1 MVLQVFQRK
10 DAALSDES
18 KQFLNS
24 LPSTFINLFRKRRQ
38 LLPVWSSHKYCA
50 MIKSTFLVYYRV
62 PKAEDTAQAGATAQ
76 QHALKFL
83 NLQNCKIK
91 LIDDDTA
98 GYVFCV
104 TPESGK
110 GAILFAADSE
120 KDRAK
125 FACQAAAV
133 QHRVPSLGD
142 FTTLKL
148 LGRGHYGRVI
158 LARGAADKQL
168 YAVKE
173 MKLSQ
178 VKAKVVFAER
188 AVMEWAGDH
197 PFVMGL
203 DYALA
208 RGRSVFLISKFM
220 SGGDLF
226 LHMQNSGGSF
236 REDAV
241 RFYAAELLLA
251 LEHMHNMCILHRD
264 IKPENVLL
272 DHEGHIKLADMGL
285 AKRLESRHGRTKTM
299 CGTDTYLPPE
309 MVGRY
314 PGGHGLPV
322 DLWQFG
328 CILFELRAG
337 YPPFYLPQSSQ
348 KSTHQRILYQPV
360 RYPNNMSPELK
371 SLLVALLEKRQEDR
385 LGFRG
390 GIAELKAHEFF
401 AGVDWDRV
409 MRRQLTP
416 PLVPGPPGEDLV
428 GNFDPHFT
436 EQPHTIYAPEELAS
450 CFERDFAGFD
460 YVRQLSP
467 STSSARPSMI
477 PATRVTMTM
486 TTPAISA
493 PSSSKEKSASVEL
506 SVVVAN
512 QPRASGNEQLNAC
525 EDEMPEVEVE
535 VEVDSVRIKI

>member
-1 MVLQVFQRK
+1 MVLLFQRK

-18 KQFLNS
+18 KRFLNS

-50 MIKSTFLVYYRV
+50 MIKSTFLVYYRATKPEDAGV
-62 PKAEDTAQAGATAQ
+62 PGFWQ
-76 QHALKFL
+76 QHTLKYL

-91 LIDDDTA
+91 LIDDDAA
-98 GYVFCV
+98 GYVFCI

-110 GAILFAADSE
+110 GSIYFAADTE

-133 QHRVPSLGD
+133 QHRMPSLSE

-158 LARGAADKQL
+158 LASYAADREL
-168 YAVKE
+168 YAIKE
-173 MKLSQ
+173 MKLGQ

-188 AVMEWAGDH
+188 AVMEWVGDH

-208 RGRSVFLISKFM
+208 RGRSVFLISRFM
-220 SGGDLF
+220 PGGDLF

-236 REDAV
+236 KEDAV

-272 DHEGHIKLADMGL
+272 DSEGHVKLADMGL
-285 AKRLESRHGRTKTM
+285 AKRLESRAGRTKTM

-360 RYPNNMSPELK
+360 RYPHNMSPELK

-385 LGFRG
+385 LGCRG
-390 GIAELKAHEFF
+390 GIADIKAHEFF
-401 AGVDWDRV
+401 AGVNWDQV
-409 MRRQLTP
+409 LRRQMKP

-428 GNFDPHFT
+428 ANFDPHFT

-460 YVRQLSP
+460 FVRPLSP
-467 STSSARPSMI
+467 GASNARASMISTGKMAASPASSSRTSTSKDMSEGGE
-477 PATRVTMTM
+477 
-486 TTPAISA
+486 
-493 PSSSKEKSASVEL
+493 SSFGPTD
-506 SVVVAN
+506 
-512 QPRASGNEQLNAC
+512 QTRASGHEQQSTC
-525 EDEMPEVEVE
+525 EDDKPEVELE
-535 VEVDSVRIKI
+535 AELETDAVRIKI

>member
-1 MVLQVFQRK
+1 MVLLFQRK
-10 DAALSDES
+10 DSALSEES
-18 KQFLNS
+18 KRFLNS

-50 MIKSTFLVYYRV
+50 MIKSTYLVYYRATKPEDAGV
-62 PKAEDTAQAGATAQ
+62 PGFWQ
-76 QHALKFL
+76 QHTLKYL

-91 LIDDDTA
+91 LIDDDSA
-98 GYVFCV
+98 GYVFCI
-104 TPESGK
+104 TPESGR
-110 GAILFAADSE
+110 GAIYFAADTD

-125 FACQAAAV
+125 FASQAAAV
-133 QHRVPSLGD
+133 QHRLPSLSE

-158 LARGAADKQL
+158 LASYSADRQL
-168 YAVKE
+168 YAIKE
-173 MKLSQ
+173 MKLGQ

-188 AVMEWAGDH
+188 SVMEWVGDH

-220 SGGDLF
+220 QGGDLF
-226 LHMQNSGGSF
+226 LHMQNNGGSF
-236 REDAV
+236 KEDAV
-241 RFYAAELLLA
+241 RFYAAEVLLA

-272 DHEGHIKLADMGL
+272 DSEGHIKLADMGL
-285 AKRLESRHGRTKTM
+285 AKRLESRAGRTKTM

-371 SLLVALLEKRQEDR
+371 SLLVALLEKRQDDR
-385 LGFRG
+385 LGARG
-390 GIAELKAHEFF
+390 GIADIKAHEFF
-401 AGVDWDRV
+401 AGIDWDLV
-409 MRRQLTP
+409 LKRQLKP
-416 PLVPGPPGEDLV
+416 PLVPGPPGENFV
-428 GNFDPHFT
+428 ANFDPHFT
-436 EQPHTIYAPEELAS
+436 EQPHTIYAPEEIAS

-460 YVRQLSP
+460 YVRQLSAGVCTGR
-467 STSSARPSMI
+467 SSMI
-477 PATRVTMTM
+477 P
-486 TTPAISA
+486 SA
-493 PSSSKEKSASVEL
+493 KMSASSASTVSSRSSFKDASEDFE
-506 SVVVAN
+506 SSGAPVN
-512 QPRASGNEQLNAC
+512 QDQQSTC
-525 EDEMPEVEVE
+525 EDDKPEVELE
-535 VEVDSVRIKI
+535 AELEVDSVRIKI

>member
-1 MVLQVFQRK
+1 MVLLFQRK
-10 DAALSDES
+10 DSVLSEES
-18 KQFLNS
+18 KRFINS

-50 MIKSTFLVYYRV
+50 MIKSTYLVYYRATKPEDAGV
-62 PKAEDTAQAGATAQ
+62 PGFWQ
-76 QHALKFL
+76 QQTLKYL

-91 LIDDDTA
+91 LIDDDSA
-98 GYVFCV
+98 GYVFCI

-110 GAILFAADSE
+110 GSIYFAADTE

-125 FACQAAAV
+125 FASQAAAA
-133 QHRVPSLGD
+133 QRRMPSLNE

-158 LARGAADKQL
+158 LSSYAADRQL
-168 YAVKE
+168 YAIKE

-188 AVMEWAGDH
+188 SVMEWAGDH

-220 SGGDLF
+220 QGGDLF

-236 REDAV
+236 QEDAV

-272 DHEGHIKLADMGL
+272 DSEGHIKLADMGL
-285 AKRLESRHGRTKTM
+285 AKRLESRSGRTKTM

-385 LGFRG
+385 LGYRG
-390 GIAELKAHEFF
+390 GIADIKSHEFF
-401 AGVDWDRV
+401 KGIDWDQV
-409 MRRQLTP
+409 LKRQLTP
-416 PLVPGPPGEDLV
+416 PLVPGPPGDNLV
-428 GNFDPHFT
+428 ANFDPHFT
-436 EQPHTIYAPEELAS
+436 DQPHSIYAPEELAS

-460 YVRQLSP
+460 YVRPLSSSECNARASMMTSAKMVTSP
-467 STSSARPSMI
+467 TSSSQASTVKDVSDCNDDH
-477 PATRVTMTM
+477 TR
-486 TTPAISA
+486 
-493 PSSSKEKSASVEL
+493 SSEH
-506 SVVVAN
+506 
-512 QPRASGNEQLNAC
+512 EQQNMC
-525 EDEMPEVEVE
+525 EDDTPELDLEAE
-535 VEVDSVRIKI
+535 LEADAVRIQI